1 MSELPKVFTV
11 LDELNKIHL
20 ELVSTMR
27 QRSMTKSE
35 ERVTWLFETAK
46 QQALDIYALE
56 RELAEAPGLIASKLL
71 SEPAPRDPAW
81 LVHTETIPPGYLLLN
96 EDAVL
101 DALASEE
108 LAGDAERIIK
118 MRVRD
123 LFKKPK

>member
-56 RELAEAPGLIASKLL
+56 RELAEAPGLIATKMT
-71 SEPAPRDPAW
+71 EAPDPAY
-81 LVHTETIPPGYLLLN
+81 LVHTDQIPPGHLLFN
-96 EDAVL
+96 EETLLKAL
-101 DALASEE
+101 DEPAFDVFHSGL
-108 LAGDAERIIK
+108 LK
-118 MRVRD
+118 NRVHD
-123 LFKKPK
+123 LFKKA